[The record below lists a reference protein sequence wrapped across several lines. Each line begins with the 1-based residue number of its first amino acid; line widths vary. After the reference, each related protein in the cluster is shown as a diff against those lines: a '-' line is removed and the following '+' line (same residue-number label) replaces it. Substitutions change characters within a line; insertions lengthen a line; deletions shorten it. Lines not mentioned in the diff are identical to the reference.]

1 LELDKK
7 QIALDNKLWF
17 EWFLK
22 IKEELPNAECVN
34 ASNVVIESRLI
45 KSEDEI
51 SLIHQATEIA
61 SNVIIRSFREIST
74 EMIESDVANLVK
86 EKLTK
91 FGGQTAFSLMQSV
104 AFYYFK
110 YFFKFFAHNH
120 PKVIYLILSII
131 QHLLEVLQI
140 PSTI

>member
-1 LELDKK
+1 M
-7 QIALDNKLWF
+7 
-17 EWFLK
+17 
-22 IKEELPNAECVN
+22 PNAECVN

-51 SLIHQATEIA
+51 SLIHQATEIT
-61 SNVIIRSFREIST
+61 SNVIIRSFREISPGMT
-74 EMIESDVANLVK
+74 ESDVANLAK
-86 EKLTK
+86 EKQVK
-91 FGGQTAFSLMQSV
+91 FGGQPAFSLVQSGSS
-104 AFYYFK
+104 YYFK